1 MNAIEIM
8 ALIVVVLGLVKMI
21 VIFKNPKSWMGVVNF
36 FFKKP
41 KITMW
46 VSAVLAVV
54 TLWFLLQTFSIVQI
68 FGVILFVMFLYLMTF
83 AAYSKELMQMVT
95 KMLKDKHM
103 LRRAML
109 PIVIWTALMLWALY
123 ALFL

>member
-8 ALIVVVLGLVKMI
+8 ALIVVVLGLVKMV

-41 KITMW
+41 KITMG
-46 VSAVLAVV
+46 VCIVLAAV
-54 TLWFLLQTFSIVQI
+54 TLWLLLQTLSIVQI
-68 FGVILFVMFLYLMTF
+68 FGVLLFMMFLYLMTF
-83 AAYSKELMQMVT
+83 AAYSKELLQMVN
-95 KMLKDKHM
+95 KMLKDKNII
-103 LRRAML
+103 RKAML
-109 PIVIWTALMLWALY
+109 PIVIWIALMLWALY